1 MTDEETHPEGGSIL
15 RVVESKPSEAE
26 IAADLKKR
34 FGEAMAPALK
44 IMDEAAA
51 AGLLIQFDGIAVAPP
66 FFKYTVL
73 NVRVEKRY

>member
-1 MTDEETHPEGGSIL
+1 MNEDTHPEGGSVL
-15 RVVESKPSEAE
+15 RMVESKPTEAE

-34 FGEAMAPALK
+34 FAEAVAPALK

-51 AGLLIQFDGIAVAPP
+51 AGLLIQFDGVSVAPP

-73 NVRVEKRY
+73 NLRVEKRY